1 MVFYQKG
8 KKKPSNEP
16 DAVSGC
22 LLIIGFGA
30 IVFLISMMEDLDDL
44 IEYIWQILIALFI
57 GIGFVV
63 SMFQKKGHISNQN
76 VIVKNG
82 KLKIEK
88 IVTQLEDII
97 VDLYQYDGIFNR
109 YHLRDKEGKIA
120 VFSIDEDDLLTYFK
134 ENHSDQVHHIH
145 QQSHKHDGP
154 YVSVIAEEQKLYYNL
169 DSGDYKIVKP
179 DGSEISHLPLVY
191 TYDPKYKLGKA
202 LFKKR

>member
-30 IVFLISMMEDLDDL
+30 IVFLFSMMEDLDDL
-44 IEYIWQILIALFI
+44 LEYIWQILIALFI

-88 IVTQLEDII
+88 IATPLEEII
-97 VDLYQYDGIFNR
+97 IDHYQQDGTFKR
-109 YHLRDKEGKIA
+109 YHLRDKAGKIA
-120 VFSIDEDDLLTYFK
+120 VFSIDQDDLLAYFK
-134 ENHSDQVHHIH
+134 ENHPDQV
-145 QQSHKHDGP
+145 QSLKYKDHMHDGP
-154 YVSVIAEEQKLYYNL
+154 YVSLIAEEQKLYYNL
-169 DSGDYKIVKP
+169 DSGEYKIVKP
-179 DGSEISHLPLVY
+179 DNSEISYLPLVY
-191 TYDPKYKLGKA
+191 TYDPQYKLGKA
-202 LFKKR
+202 LFKRR